1 MFTKEFWKDAAERAI
16 KTFAQTLVALLSVA
30 VAAPIWDLN
39 WVEALGVAGTAT
51 ALSLLTSIAG
61 SGTGNP
67 ETGSF
72 IKDPYTPPVDPYT
85 PEYNGRHP
93 VDVET

>member
-1 MFTKEFWKDAAERAI
+1 MFTKTFWKDATERAI

-39 WVEALGVAGTAT
+39 WTEALGVSLTAT

-61 SGTGNP
+61 TGTGNP

-72 IKDPYTPPVDPYT
+72 INDQPVEPIT
-85 PEYNGRHP
+85 PEYEGRHP
-93 VDVET
+93 IEEM

>member
-16 KTFAQTLVALLSVA
+16 KTFAQSLIAVLSVA
-30 VAAPIWDLN
+30 VAAPIWELN
-39 WVEALGVAGTAT
+39 WVEALGVSLTAT

-61 SGTGNP
+61 TGTGNP

-72 IKDPYTPPVDPYT
+72 INEPTT
-85 PEYNGRHP
+85 PEYDGRHP
-93 VDVET
+93 VEEM